1 MHIIIES
8 GGIVHVHGCCESDQ
22 EEDAPAPSQIAL
34 AVLAL
39 NELIHMSNLHL
50 PDGSTVTLQVE
61 VLRPRLLAIKA
72 ALTGAP

>member
-8 GGIVHVHGCCESDQ
+8 GGIVHVHGCCES
-22 EEDAPAPSQIAL
+22 EPGPTPTPSPAAL
-34 AVLAL
+34 QAL
-39 NELIHMSNLHL
+39 TELIHMANLHL